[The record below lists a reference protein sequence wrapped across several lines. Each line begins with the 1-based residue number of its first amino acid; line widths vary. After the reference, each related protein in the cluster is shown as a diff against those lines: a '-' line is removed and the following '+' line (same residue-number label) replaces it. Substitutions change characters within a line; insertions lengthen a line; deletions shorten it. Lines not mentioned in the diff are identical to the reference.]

1 FFAIDAALSWLVQDY
16 TVREELIKIGR
27 RIGMCMFRERVSWS
41 QIESKQD
48 HFNWDAS
55 QYETLRKTYQ
65 KYEMPILELF
75 HNAPD

>member
-1 FFAIDAALSWLVQDY
+1 
-16 TVREELIKIGR
+16 
-27 RIGMCMFRERVSWS
+27 MCMFRERVSWS